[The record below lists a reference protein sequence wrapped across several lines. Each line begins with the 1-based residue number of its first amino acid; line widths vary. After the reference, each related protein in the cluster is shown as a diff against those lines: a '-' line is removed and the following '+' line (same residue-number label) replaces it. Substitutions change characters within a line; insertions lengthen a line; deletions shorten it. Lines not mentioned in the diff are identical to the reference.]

1 MDTGGG
7 RTKEIETSV
16 DRSNST
22 EQEAQSHAEK
32 PTSIETGT
40 VIDETME
47 GLQEPEPPKNL
58 QQHFPLLVSVSDRRF
73 FNALRFLQAVRR
85 TILYEHV
92 EVSPEDEELLDLA
105 HLNLLRSPSQ
115 SDVEKRKYRLLTLGE
130 WHEIDSKTRILI
142 RYLSDHQIRKLQL
155 NHISGMLLFIPAWL
169 LIVSMASLL
178 ASIALSGSQD
188 YKVLFI
194 ACFISWLATMGG
206 LGSAAFIYV
215 NALSIQVD
223 PTVDVISLPLVMMR
237 VVLGALFAVILAL
250 PFGYQS
256 FQKFG
261 QNLFVPNSTVDLSE
275 GLLLLLPFILGFSTP
290 LVLSILN
297 RFVQSAQTFFGVR
310 EQSEAT
316 TQGSARVSA
325 DGKRGANR
333 DAGSARGGGCHLAHR
348 RFDRTSVTGS
358 SNVSGA
364 GCECRVSTPSRHRRR
379 YEDFIRQYRDRLT

>member
-1 MDTGGG
+1 
-7 RTKEIETSV
+7 
-16 DRSNST
+16 
-22 EQEAQSHAEK
+22 
-32 PTSIETGT
+32 
-40 VIDETME
+40 
-47 GLQEPEPPKNL
+47 
-58 QQHFPLLVSVSDRRF
+58 
-73 FNALRFLQAVRR
+73 
-85 TILYEHV
+85 
-92 EVSPEDEELLDLA
+92 
-105 HLNLLRSPSQ
+105 
-115 SDVEKRKYRLLTLGE
+115 
-130 WHEIDSKTRILI
+130 
-142 RYLSDHQIRKLQL
+142 
-155 NHISGMLLFIPAWL
+155 
-169 LIVSMASLL
+169 MASLL

-364 GCECRVSTPSRHRRR
+364 GCECRVSTLSRLPVQVASVRFHRLSWRCGR
-379 YEDFIRQYRDRLT
+379 ARALAEGPQTAPRESPGSLVPGKPRQLRSEASPETCPAKGYRAQGRQCLWFGRTIIPRSGPRP